1 MIDCPGVS
9 GANDLATSS
18 SWGPATLWM
27 MPEIPLPA
35 SREGLAEITNI
46 SELIFKIFSKT
57 SLTITLCVIPDNLLI
72 TKYPGIDAETWY
84 HLTLT
89 IET

>member
-1 MIDCPGVS
+1 
-9 GANDLATSS
+9 
-18 SWGPATLWM
+18 M

-35 SREGLAEITNI
+35 SNDGLAEITNI
-46 SELIFKIFSKT
+46 SEVIFTKFART
-57 SLTITLCVIPDNLLI
+57 SSTISLSSIPENRLI

>member
-1 MIDCPGVS
+1 MVPFE
-9 GANDLATSS
+9 
-18 SWGPATLWM
+18 M
-27 MPEIPLPA
+27 PLPA
-35 SREGLAEITNI
+35 SNDGLAEITNI
-46 SELIFKIFSKT
+46 SEFIFTKFART
-57 SLTITLCVIPDNLLI
+57 SFTIPLSTMPEIRLI